1 VVAKQSCFA
10 LKGGS
15 AINLFIRDL
24 PRLSI
29 DIDLTYLPVDHNR
42 SEAIEAIELGLTAIS
57 ADLERQ
63 LACRVKTSRRDGGVS
78 RLFVELD
85 RARIKI
91 EVSPVLRGCVH
102 TPSIQAVTEPV
113 EDEFGFAEIQVLDFN
128 DLYAGKL
135 CAALDRQHPR
145 DLYDV
150 KLLLE
155 REGISNALKNTFLVY
170 LLSHQRP
177 IAELLAPKWQD
188 IEQSFVVE
196 FVGMTVQP
204 VTVEELMQ
212 TRERLVTAVMGQLTD
227 EDRSFLLSFKSGEPD
242 WDAFWYPDT
251 RKLPAIRWKL
261 QNIARMPGAKHQAA
275 IQRLG
280 TVLR

>member
-1 VVAKQSCFA
+1 
-10 LKGGS
+10 
-15 AINLFIRDL
+15 
-24 PRLSI
+24 
-29 DIDLTYLPVDHNR
+29 
-42 SEAIEAIELGLTAIS
+42 
-57 ADLERQ
+57 
-63 LACRVKTSRRDGGVS
+63 
-78 RLFVELD
+78 
-85 RARIKI
+85 
-91 EVSPVLRGCVH
+91 
-102 TPSIQAVTEPV
+102 VTEPV

-275 IQRLG
+275 IQRLSN
-280 TVLR
+280 VLR